1 MNAKDCVAMILA
13 GGQGSR
19 LGALTKNVA
28 KPAVPFGGK
37 YKIID
42 FPLSNCVHSG
52 IDTVGVLTQYQPLEL
67 NTYIGNG
74 GPWDLDRNR
83 GGVYILPPYQSA
95 AAGEWY
101 KGTANAI
108 YQNLGFLDSF
118 NPNNVLILS
127 GDHIYKMHYGE
138 MLKTHKKSGA
148 AITIAVMPVPWE
160 EAPRFGI
167 MNVDENGFIT
177 EFEEKPQNPKSNLAS
192 MGIYIFDYQI
202 LKKYLMDDERD
213 PESANDF
220 GKNIIP
226 TMLANGEKM
235 VSYRFEGYWKD
246 VGTVQSLWE
255 ANMDLIDNPPKYD
268 IYDDTWS
275 IYSRNSALAPQYV
288 GDNAKIFES
297 SVAQGC
303 SVYGNV
309 SHSVIFSGV
318 SIGDGTE
325 IFDSVIMPDVKIG
338 NNVKITKA
346 VIGQGAV
353 IEDGA
358 VIGETTDDAS
368 PYISSM
374 CTDGLVLIEG
384 GATVKEKADIPKCSM
399 VEAN

>member
-74 GPWDLDRNR
+74 SPWELDRNH
-83 GGVYILPPYQSA
+83 GGVYVLPPYQSA

-108 YQNLGFLDSF
+108 YQNLGFLDRFS
-118 NPNNVLILS
+118 PNNVLILS

-138 MLKTHKKSGA
+138 MLKVHKKSGA

-167 MNVDENGFIT
+167 MNVDENGMIV
-177 EFEEKPQNPKSNLAS
+177 EFEEKPKNPKSNLAS
-192 MGIYIFDYQI
+192 MGIYIFDYKI
-202 LKKYLMDDERD
+202 LKKYLTDDERD
-213 PESANDF
+213 PASSNDF

-226 TMLANGEKM
+226 AMLENGEKM

-255 ANMDLIDNPPKYD
+255 ANMELIDTPPKFD
-268 IYDDTWS
+268 IYDSWS
-275 IYSRNSALAPQYV
+275 IYSRNTALAPQYV
-288 GDNAKIFES
+288 GENAKIIES
-297 SVAQGC
+297 SVAQGS
-303 SVYGNV
+303 SVLGKIN
-309 SHSVIFSGV
+309 HSVVFSGV
-318 SIGDGTE
+318 HIGEDTE
-325 IFDSVIMPDVKIG
+325 ISDSVIMPDVKIG

-358 VIGETTDDAS
+358 IIGETTDENS

-384 GATVKEKADIPKCSM
+384 GATVSENADIPKGSM

>member
-83 GGVYILPPYQSA
+83 GGVYVLPPYQSA

-108 YQNLGFLDSF
+108 YQNLGFLDRFS
-118 NPNNVLILS
+118 PNNVLILS

-138 MLKTHKKSGA
+138 MLATHKKSGA

-167 MNVDENGFIT
+167 MNVDENGMIV
-177 EFEEKPQNPKSNLAS
+177 EFEEKPKNPKSNLAS

-213 PESANDF
+213 PASSNDF

-226 TMLANGEKM
+226 AMLNNGEKM

-255 ANMDLIDNPPKYD
+255 ANMDLIEDPPKFD

-275 IYSRNSALAPQYV
+275 IYSRNTALAPQYV
-288 GDNAKIFES
+288 GDNAKIIDS

-303 SVYGNV
+303 RVHGKISRSVV
-309 SHSVIFSGV
+309 FSGV
-318 SIGDGTE
+318 FVGDGSE
-325 IFDSVIMPDVKIG
+325 VSDSVIMPDVKIG
-338 NNVKITKA
+338 KNVKITKA

-358 VIGETTDDAS
+358 VIGETTDDSS

-384 GATVKEKADIPKCSM
+384 GATVSGGADIPKCSM

>member
-74 GPWDLDRNR
+74 SPWELDRNR
-83 GGVYILPPYQSA
+83 GGVYVLPPYQSA

-108 YQNLGFLDSF
+108 YQNLGFLDRFS
-118 NPNNVLILS
+118 PDNVLILS

-138 MLKTHKKSGA
+138 MLKVHKKSGA
-148 AITIAVMPVPWE
+148 AITIAVMPVPWD

-167 MNVDENGFIT
+167 MNVDENGIIT
-177 EFEEKPQNPKSNLAS
+177 EFEEKPAHPNSNLAS
-192 MGIYIFDYQI
+192 MGIYIFDYKI
-202 LKKYLMDDERD
+202 LKKYLTDDERD
-213 PESANDF
+213 PASANDF

-226 TMLANGEKM
+226 AMLQNNEKM

-255 ANMDLIDNPPKYD
+255 ANMDLIDTPPKFD
-268 IYDDTWS
+268 IYDTWS
-275 IYSRNSALAPQYV
+275 IYSRNTALAPQYV
-288 GDNAKIFES
+288 GENAKITQSSIAQGS
-297 SVAQGC
+297 SVLGD
-303 SVYGNV
+303 V

-318 SIGDGTE
+318 SVGEGTV
-325 IFDSVIMPDVKIG
+325 ISDSVIMPDVKIG

-358 VIGETTDDAS
+358 VIGETTDDSS

-384 GATVKEKADIPKCSM
+384 GATVSANADIPKCSM

>member
-83 GGVYILPPYQSA
+83 GGVYVLPPYQSA

-108 YQNLGFLDSF
+108 YQNLGFLDRFS
-118 NPNNVLILS
+118 PNNVLILS

-138 MLKTHKKSGA
+138 MLATHKKSGA

-167 MNVDENGFIT
+167 MNVDENGMIT
-177 EFEEKPQNPKSNLAS
+177 EFEEKPKNPKSNLAS

-213 PESANDF
+213 PASSNDF

-226 TMLANGEKM
+226 TMLKNNEKM

-255 ANMDLIDNPPKYD
+255 ANMDLIENPPKFD

-275 IYSRNSALAPQYV
+275 IYSRNTALAPQYV
-288 GDNAKIFES
+288 GDNAKISES

-303 SVYGNV
+303 SVYGDV
-309 SHSVIFSGV
+309 SRSVIFSGV
-318 SIGDGTE
+318 SIGDGSE
-325 IFDSVIMPDVKIG
+325 ISDSVIMPDVKIG
-338 NNVKITKA
+338 KNVKIKKA
-346 VIGQGAV
+346 VIGQGAI

-358 VIGETTDDAS
+358 IIGETTDDTS

-384 GATVKEKADIPKCSM
+384 GATVSQNADIPKCSM